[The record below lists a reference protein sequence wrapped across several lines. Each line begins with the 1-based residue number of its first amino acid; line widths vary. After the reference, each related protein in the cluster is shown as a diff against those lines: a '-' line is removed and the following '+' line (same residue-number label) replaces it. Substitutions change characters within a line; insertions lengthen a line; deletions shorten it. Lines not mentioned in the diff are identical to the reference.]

1 MPGTSLV
8 FLSLEQGEMMTLDRI
23 YLDHNATT
31 PVDPAVVEAML
42 PYLGDG
48 FGNASSV
55 HGFGREAKVALENAR
70 EQIAAFINCEPSEL
84 YFTSG
89 GTESD
94 NLAVLGT
101 AYQLKGKRDHLVV
114 GATEHHAVLEPAEH
128 LAHKEGFIL
137 DILPVDSEG
146 FASADDLA
154 GLVTGQTALVSVMH
168 ANNETGTVQDIAA
181 LTAVTRDKGILFHT
195 DAVQSTG
202 KIKVDVKELGV
213 ELLSL
218 TGHKIYGPKGT
229 GALFIR
235 KGVKLAPL
243 FYGGSH
249 EKKRRPGT
257 ENVAGAVALA
267 KTLEI
272 AEQRR
277 EKDYHRIQQ
286 LADYFIDQVTS
297 TLPDVFLNGPRQNR
311 IPQTVNLSFAGIEG
325 ESIVLSLDIEGI
337 ACSAG
342 SACTSG
348 ATEPSHVLVAMGKP
362 KVQAQ
367 GAIRFSMGRSTTKEQ
382 LDYVITKLGPV
393 VQRLRDLSP
402 VYGKRSR

>member
-1 MPGTSLV
+1 MGNT
-8 FLSLEQGEMMTLDRI
+8 MDRI

-31 PVDPAVVEAML
+31 PVDPEVIDAML
-42 PYLGDG
+42 PYLAGK

-55 HGFGREAKVALENAR
+55 HGFGRDAKVALEQGR
-70 EQIAAFINCEPSEL
+70 EQIAAIINCEPAEL

-94 NLAVLGT
+94 NLAVFGA
-101 AYQLKGKRDHLVV
+101 AYQYQGKKNHLVV
-114 GATEHHAVLEPAEH
+114 GATEHHAVLEPAEY
-128 LAHKEGFIL
+128 LAHKEGFQL
-137 DILPVDSEG
+137 DLLQVDNDG
-146 FASADDLA
+146 FSSPDDLRR
-154 GLVTGQTALVSVMH
+154 LVNDQTVLVSVMH

-181 LTAVTRDKGILFHT
+181 LSEITHEKGILFHT

-202 KIKVDVKELGV
+202 KIKVDVKQMGV
-213 ELLSL
+213 DLLSL

-235 KGVKLAPL
+235 KGIKIAPL

-257 ENVAGAVALA
+257 ENVAGVVGLA

-272 AEQRR
+272 AERRR
-277 EKDYHRIQQ
+277 ESDYTHLEE
-286 LADYFIDQVTS
+286 LADYFTAQVMAIV
-297 TLPDVFLNGPRQNR
+297 PDVYLNGPRRKR
-311 IPQTVNLSFAGIEG
+311 IPQTVNLSFTGIEG

-348 ATEPSHVLVAMGKP
+348 TTEPSHVLIAMGKP
-362 KVQAQ
+362 KVRSQ
-367 GAIRFSMGRSTTKEQ
+367 GAIRFSLGRSTTREQ
-382 LDYVITKLGPV
+382 LDYVIAKLGPV
-393 VQRLRDLSP
+393 VTRLRNLSP
-402 VYGKRSR
+402 IYGKQV

>member
-1 MPGTSLV
+1 M
-8 FLSLEQGEMMTLDRI
+8 DRI

-31 PVDPAVVEAML
+31 PVDPDVVEAML
-42 PYLGDG
+42 PYLSGG

-55 HGFGREAKVALENAR
+55 HGFGREARVALEQAR
-70 EQIAAFINCEPSEL
+70 EQIAAFINCEPAEL

-94 NLAVLGT
+94 NMAVLG
-101 AYQLKGKRDHLVV
+101 AAFQSKGKRNHIIV

-128 LAHKEGFIL
+128 LAHKEGFKL
-137 DILPVDSEG
+137 DLLPVDGDG
-146 FASADDLA
+146 FSTADDLRRI
-154 GLVTGQTALVSVMH
+154 VTDQTTLVSVMH
-168 ANNETGTVQDIAA
+168 ANNETGAVQDLAS
-181 LTAVTRDKGILFHT
+181 LTAVTRDNGILFHT

-202 KIKVDVKELGV
+202 KIKVDVRQLGV
-213 ELLSL
+213 DLLSL

-257 ENVAGAVALA
+257 ENVAGIVGLA

-272 AEQRR
+272 AGERMDADFPRLQ
-277 EKDYHRIQQ
+277 E
-286 LADYFIDQVTS
+286 LSDYFIDRVIT
-297 TLPDVFLNGPRQNR
+297 TIPDVFFNGPRRNR
-311 IPQTVNLSFAGIEG
+311 IPQTANLSFAGIEG

-362 KVQAQ
+362 KVRSQ

-382 LDYVITKLGPV
+382 LDYVIAKLDPV

-402 VYGKRSR
+402 LYGKKR

>member
-1 MPGTSLV
+1 M
-8 FLSLEQGEMMTLDRI
+8 DRI

-31 PVDPAVVEAML
+31 PVDPEVVDAML
-42 PYLGDG
+42 PYLAAR

-55 HGFGREAKVALENAR
+55 HGFGRDAKVALEQGR
-70 EQIAAFINCEPSEL
+70 EQIAAIINCEPAEL

-94 NLAVLGT
+94 NIAVLGS
-101 AYQLKGKRDHLVV
+101 AYQCKGKKSHLVV

-128 LAHKEGFIL
+128 LAHREGFKVDL
-137 DILPVDSEG
+137 LPVDGDG
-146 FASADDLA
+146 FSSTDDLRR
-154 GLVTGQTALVSVMH
+154 LVSDQTVLVSVMH
-168 ANNETGTVQDIAA
+168 ANNETGTVQDVAA
-181 LTAVTRDKGILFHT
+181 LAEVTREKGVLFHT

-202 KIKVDVKELGV
+202 KIKVDVKQLGV
-213 ELLSL
+213 DLLSL

-235 KGVKLAPL
+235 KGLKIAPL

-257 ENVAGAVALA
+257 ENIAGVVGLA

-272 AEQRR
+272 AERCR
-277 EKDYHRIQQ
+277 EADFTRLQE
-286 LADYFIDQVTS
+286 LADYFTDKVMTNI
-297 TLPDVFLNGPRQNR
+297 PDVHLNGPRRNR

-362 KVQAQ
+362 KVRSQ
-367 GAIRFSMGRSTTKEQ
+367 GAIRFSMGRSTTREQ
-382 LDYVITKLGPV
+382 LDHVISKLGPV
-393 VQRLRDLSP
+393 VTRLRKLSP
-402 VYGKRSR
+402 IYGKQA